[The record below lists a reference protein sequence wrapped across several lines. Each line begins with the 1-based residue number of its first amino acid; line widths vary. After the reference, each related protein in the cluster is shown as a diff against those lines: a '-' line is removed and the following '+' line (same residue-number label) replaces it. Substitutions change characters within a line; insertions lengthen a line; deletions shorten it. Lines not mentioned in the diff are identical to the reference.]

1 MYRYIGNKTAIL
13 DPLLEIICRD
23 ANQDSIFADP
33 MCGTASVSSAL
44 VSKGYKV
51 VAGDILTFPT
61 YHALV
66 RLTMPE
72 SPKFQGIGLSYQE
85 ILSYLNLLD
94 GFEGF
99 ITKEYSDGGV
109 PENGSPAR
117 KYLTKENAMWVDTVT
132 AVLNEWVESEKISVE
147 ENSLLRHDLLMA
159 VNRVANIAG
168 TYGHYRSTF
177 SNASSKKIE
186 LHESIFNFWASKANS
201 VLFGPSEKL
210 VPNIKA
216 DYLYLDPPYKKRQ
229 YAANYHLLE
238 TIALGDFPEPTG
250 LSGLRDW
257 WPNYSDF
264 CSKRKIAGAFAA
276 TLENHAFKK
285 VFVSYSEDGLIPEG
299 QMLGILSDFGT
310 VKVHKFTHKRFKSN
324 ASNLSNDFSEFVF
337 EVTQK

>member
-1 MYRYIGNKTAIL
+1 V

-23 ANQDSIFADP
+23 ANKDTVFADP

-44 VSKGYKV
+44 ASKGYKV

-66 RLTMPE
+66 RLTLPE
-72 SPKFQGIGLSYQE
+72 SPKFLGIGLSYRE
-85 ILSYLNLLD
+85 TLTYLNLLE

-99 ITKEYSDGGV
+99 ITKEYSNGGA
-109 PENGSPAR
+109 PSNGSPAR
-117 KYLTKENAMWVDTVT
+117 KYFTKENAMWIDTVT
-132 AVLNEWVESEKISVE
+132 SVLNEWVKNEKISVE

-177 SNASSKKIE
+177 SSASSKKIA
-186 LHESIFNFWASKANS
+186 LRESIFNFWASKANC
-201 VLFGPSEKL
+201 VLLGPSEKL

-229 YAANYHLLE
+229 YAANYHLIE
-238 TIALGDFPEPTG
+238 TIALGDFPEPIG

-257 WPNYSDF
+257 WPAYSDF

-285 VFVSYSEDGLIPEG
+285 VFVSYSEDGLIPED
-299 QMLGILSDFGT
+299 QMIDILSDFGS

-324 ASNLSNDFSEFVF
+324 ASYLSNDFNEFVF
-337 EVTQK
+337 EVVQK